1 MTLLTKP
8 PRRAAKLLPSAP
20 AAPRVARYSKPPRAA
35 KAAPS
40 RQARLAT
47 QQSPY
52 YQIWVLT
59 NLTAKPFAALFGNR
73 FHLNLTEWRVLLTVA
88 DRPSLSAQELSDYT
102 GLDKMS
108 VSRVVRHLEAQ
119 GRLVR
124 QGSESDRRMRHL
136 DLTDD
141 GWAVYDEIA
150 AAAVAREAQIYAT
163 LSPEEIETLHRLLGK
178 LSDKAREAAPVV

>member
-1 MTLLTKP
+1 MTSPTQSVQ
-8 PRRAAKLLPSAP
+8 RAGKKLPAAP
-20 AAPRVARYSKPPRAA
+20 AAARAVRQAKPPRAG
-35 KAAPS
+35 KGAPS

-59 NLTAKPFAALFGNR
+59 NLTAKPFATLFGNR

-88 DRPSLSAQELSDYT
+88 DRPGLSAQELSDYT

-136 DLTDD
+136 DLTDE

-150 AAAVAREAQIYAT
+150 AAAVAREAQIYAS
-163 LSPEEIETLHRLLGK
+163 LSPEEMQTLHRLLGK
-178 LSDKAREAAPVV
+178 LSDKAREAAPAV